1 MFFLSLNMKFLLNI
15 RNSLQQQQP
24 ASQQAI
30 EIRTQG
36 KVRIERGCD
45 RKEGINNGF
54 LFHFGKFVCQKVNV
68 NTNYI
73 QQGRQR
79 VS

>member
-1 MFFLSLNMKFLLNI
+1 MKFLLNI
-15 RNSLQQQQP
+15 RNSLQQQQQP
-24 ASQQAI
+24 ASQPAI

-45 RKEGINNGF
+45 RKEGINNGS

-68 NTNYI
+68 NTNYKKE
-73 QQGRQR
+73 GN
-79 VS
+79 V